1 MEWKEK
7 LRKLTTDRNLR
18 RIALIIIWGIY
29 LWMLLGIWSI
39 NADIINGT
47 KILDESYVFS
57 NGKLTAYL
65 SGIVITVA
73 VAVMLKVV
81 TFVLC
86 PEWTLRGRII
96 KLERR
101 MREDERSDR

>member
-7 LRKLTTDRNLR
+7 LRKLTTEKNLR
-18 RIALIIIWGIY
+18 RIALIVFWGIY
-29 LWMLLGIWSI
+29 LWALLVLWTV

-47 KILDESYVFS
+47 KLLDESYVFS
-57 NGKLTAYL
+57 NGKLTVYL
-65 SGIVITVA
+65 SGIVTTVA
-73 VAVMLKVV
+73 VFVMLKVV

-96 KLERR
+96 RLERK

>member
-1 MEWKEK
+1 MEWKEI
-7 LRKLTTDRNLR
+7 LRKLTTEKNLR
-18 RIALIIIWGIY
+18 RIALIVIWGIY
-29 LWMLLGIWSI
+29 LWMLFGIWTI

-47 KILDESYVFS
+47 KLLEESYVFS
-57 NGKLTAYL
+57 NGQLTAYV

-73 VAVMLKVV
+73 VIVMLKVI

-96 KLERR
+96 KLERK
-101 MREDERSDR
+101 MREDERSD

>member
-1 MEWKEK
+1 MEWKEN
-7 LRKLTTDRNLR
+7 LRKLTTERNLR
-18 RIALIIIWGIY
+18 RIALIVFWGIY
-29 LWMLLGIWSI
+29 LWVLLVLWTV

-47 KILDESYVFS
+47 KLLDESYVFS
-57 NGKLTAYL
+57 NGKLTVYL
-65 SGIVITVA
+65 SGIVTTVA
-73 VAVMLKVV
+73 VIVMLKVV

-96 KLERR
+96 RLERK